1 MDNSL
6 PRCVA
11 QRGWSQI
18 VVLYPRC
25 LAEGRDATQ
34 IMEALIQ
41 HVRALLVGKVA
52 PDADELKVYDAFKA
66 EFLAQAESIDFNE
79 LNQYVRSAQS
89 IMNDAKQMGLVV
101 LIEPCGS
108 INRFVQIVLKTLVH
122 IHGLLSF
129 HQQSLF

>member
-1 MDNSL
+1 MRNGDGPKL
-6 PRCVA
+6 VGPYIHDA
-11 QRGWSQI
+11 
-18 VVLYPRC
+18 

-89 IMNDAKQMGLVV
+89 IMMMQTG
-101 LIEPCGS
+101 G
-108 INRFVQIVLKTLVH
+108 
-122 IHGLLSF
+122 
-129 HQQSLF
+129 